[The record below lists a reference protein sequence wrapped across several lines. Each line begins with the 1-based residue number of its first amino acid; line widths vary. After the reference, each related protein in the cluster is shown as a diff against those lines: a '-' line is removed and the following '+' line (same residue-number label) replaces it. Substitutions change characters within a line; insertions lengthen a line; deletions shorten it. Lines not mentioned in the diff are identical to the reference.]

1 MNKKFS
7 KIIFFFIITL
17 ILSSNFVS
25 SASAFVITT
34 NYEFTNSSFVDS
46 KVYKT
51 DSVVLR
57 IKTNLES
64 ECIYGT
70 SYSLSNNFDG
80 EYGLTHE
87 AYLENLEEGFHEYYV
102 RCGEISN
109 PIMRIGFA
117 TSIPI
122 YATIKVSEEPPLKE
136 GKYKINLITSKTSLE
151 TPVLEYSFDEVVYK
165 PISLKGDGQ
174 SWEGNLIIPSSVG
187 ESVCSFR
194 FKAKDLAGEEGT
206 KIVGD
211 SSFIVDSSRPS
222 TISILNA
229 VGYQGQ
235 IKLNWYA
242 DEKVKEFNIYK
253 SENPQLDYTNFY
265 ETTAKDY
272 FYDNDVEKGKT
283 YYYRIAGVDE
293 AGNIGDLSREI
304 YATALLSNSSKSNGL
319 NPSLIGKVDNY
330 ITEINTI
337 IGNVEEIKYLL
348 ESNEGKEEEIFREIK
363 LDKEIESA
371 ISELNSLKRD
381 AEGYKLQDLSLE
393 ELNKKLDS
401 ITLRLNI
408 IRKKVPEDVL
418 IKEEREVKRE
428 FNEEV
433 LQRALLEYYSN
444 TEFDSRKETNEIL
457 KLIEE
462 KNIQVTGSIYVLEIL
477 YLDGTK
483 KTLTLL
489 KENID
494 SNLDRQEDLKFILVV
509 PKEIAEKSSEM
520 KMINLEYTVIKD
532 DPVLSFNSDSKTI
545 AYYIN
550 KEIASA
556 SLEDIIIAPIKII
569 PKEENS
575 GITGNSIFESG
586 QEGSFGIIILALFAL
601 TLAIYFLKIKKEPS
615 LKPVLTIVEDIKKS
629 KELLKKGDEKEAVEL
644 YNDARERYKLLN
656 NKEKEAVME
665 IMKNKGVEM

>member
-1 MNKKFS
+1 MNKKL

-17 ILSSNFVS
+17 ILTSTFVS
-25 SASAFVITT
+25 SASAFVITA

-51 DSVVLR
+51 DSIVLR
-57 IKTNLES
+57 IKTNLEA
-64 ECIYGT
+64 ECVYGT

-102 RCGEISN
+102 RCGEMSN

-151 TPVLEYSFDEVVYK
+151 TPILEYSFDEVVYK
-165 PISLKGDGQ
+165 PISLKGEAQ
-174 SWEGNLIIPSSVG
+174 NWEGNLIIPSSVG

-211 SSFIVDSSRPS
+211 SSFIVDSSKPS

-235 IKLNWYA
+235 IKLNWFL

-265 ETTAKDY
+265 ETTLKDY

-304 YATALLSNSSKSNGL
+304 YATALISNSSKSSGL

-330 ITEINTI
+330 ITEINAI
-337 IGNVEEIKYLL
+337 LGNVEDIKSTL
-348 ESNEGKEEEIFREIK
+348 ESNEGKEEELFKEIK

-381 AEGYKLQDLSLE
+381 IDGYKLQDLTLE

-401 ITLRLNI
+401 ATLRLNI
-408 IRKKVPEDVL
+408 IKKKVPEDIL

-428 FNEEV
+428 FNEEI

-462 KNIQVTGSIYVLEIL
+462 KNIQITGEIYVLDIL

-483 KTLTLL
+483 KTLTFL
-489 KENID
+489 KENINSD
-494 SNLDRQEDLKFILVV
+494 LDRQEDLKFILVV

-520 KMINLEYTVIKD
+520 KMINLEYNVIKD
-532 DPVLSFNSDSKTI
+532 DPVLSFNSDVKTI
-545 AYYIN
+545 SYYIN
-550 KEIASA
+550 KEITSA
-556 SLEDIIIAPIKII
+556 SLGDIIIAPIKII
-569 PKEENS
+569 PDEENS
-575 GITGNSIFESG
+575 GITGNFIFESG
-586 QEGSFGIIILALFAL
+586 QGGSFGIIILALFAL
-601 TLAIYFLKIKKEPS
+601 ILGVYFLKIKKEPS
-615 LKPVLTIVEDIKKS
+615 LKPILTIVEDIKKS
-629 KELLKKGDEKEAVEL
+629 KELLKKGQEKEAVEL

-656 NKEKEAVME
+656 NKEKDAVME

>member
-122 YATIKVSEEPPLKE
+122 YATIKISEEPPLKE

>member
-1 MNKKFS
+1 MNKKINL
-7 KIIFFFIITL
+7 IILFVSICVL
-17 ILSSNFVS
+17 VSSFVS
-25 SASAFVITT
+25 SASAFVITA
-34 NYEFTNSSFVDS
+34 NYDFTNSSFVDS

-51 DSVVLR
+51 DSIVLR
-57 IKTNLES
+57 IKTNLEA
-64 ECIYGT
+64 ECVYGN

-87 AYLENLEEGFHEYYV
+87 AYLENLEEGFHEYYI
-102 RCGEISN
+102 RCGDLSN

-122 YATIKVSEEPPLKE
+122 YATIKISEEPPLKE

-151 TPVLEYSFDEVVYK
+151 TPTLEYSFDEIVYK
-165 PISLKGDGQ
+165 PISLKGEGEN
-174 SWEGNLIIPSSVG
+174 WEGNLIVPGSVG

-211 SSFIVDSSRPS
+211 TSFIVDSSKPS

-229 VGYQGQ
+229 IGYQGQ
-235 IKLNWYA
+235 IKLNWFA

-265 ETTAKDY
+265 ETSSKEY
-272 FYDNDVEKGKT
+272 FYDNNVEKGKT

-304 YATALLSNSSKSNGL
+304 YATALLSNSSKTTGL

-337 IGNVEEIKYLL
+337 INNVEEIEYNL
-348 ESNEGKEEEIFREIK
+348 ESNGGKEQEIFKEIK
-363 LDKEIESA
+363 LDKEIEGSL
-371 ISELNSLKRD
+371 SELNSLKRD
-381 AEGYKLQDLSLE
+381 IEGYKLQDLSLE

-401 ITLRLNI
+401 ATLRLNI
-408 IRKKVPEDVL
+408 IKKKIPENIV
-418 IKEEREVKRE
+418 IKEEREVNRE
-428 FNEEV
+428 LNEET
-433 LQRALLEYYSN
+433 LQRVILEYYSN
-444 TEFDSRKETNEIL
+444 SEFDNRKEINEIL

-462 KNIQVTGSIYVLEIL
+462 KNIRIKGEVYILEIL

-483 KTLTLL
+483 KAITLM
-489 KENID
+489 KENVE
-494 SNLDRQEDLKFILVV
+494 SNLEKQEDIKFILVV

-520 KMINLEYTVIKD
+520 KVINLEYSVIKD
-532 DPVLSFNSDSKTI
+532 DPVLSFNSDTKTI
-545 AYYIN
+545 AYSLN
-550 KEIASA
+550 KEIAVS
-556 SLEDIIIAPIKII
+556 SLDDIILAPIKII
-569 PKEENS
+569 SEEETSN
-575 GITGNSIFESG
+575 ITGKFIFESEQG
-586 QEGSFGIIILALFAL
+586 GSVGIIVLALFAL

-615 LKPVLTIVEDIKKS
+615 LKPVLAIVEDIKKS
-629 KELLKKGDEKEAVEL
+629 KDLLKKGQEKEALEL
-644 YNDARERYKLLN
+644 YNDARNRYKMLN
-656 NKEKEAVME
+656 NSEKEAVME
-665 IMKNKGVEM
+665 SMKNMGVTM

>member
-1 MNKKFS
+1 MNKKLNV
-7 KIIFFFIITL
+7 IFFFIISL
-17 ILSSNFVS
+17 ILTSTFVS

-57 IKTNLES
+57 IKTNLEA
-64 ECIYGT
+64 ECVYGT

-151 TPVLEYSFDEVVYK
+151 TPILEYSFDEVVYK
-165 PISLKGDGQ
+165 PISLKGEAQ
-174 SWEGNLIIPSSVG
+174 NWEGNLIIPSSVG

-211 SSFIVDSSRPS
+211 SSFIVDSSKPS

-235 IKLNWYA
+235 IKLNWFS

-265 ETTAKDY
+265 ETTLKDY

-304 YATALLSNSSKSNGL
+304 YATALISNSSKSSGL
-319 NPSLIGKVDNY
+319 NPSLIGKIDNY
-330 ITEINTI
+330 ITEINAI
-337 IGNVEEIKYLL
+337 LGNVEDIKSTL
-348 ESNEGKEEEIFREIK
+348 ESNEGKEEELFKEIK

-381 AEGYKLQDLSLE
+381 IDGYKLQDLTLE

-401 ITLRLNI
+401 ATLRLNI
-408 IRKKVPEDVL
+408 IKKKVPEDIL

-428 FNEEV
+428 FNEEI

-462 KNIQVTGSIYVLEIL
+462 KNIQITGEIYVLEIL

-483 KTLTLL
+483 KTLTFL
-489 KENID
+489 KENINSD
-494 SNLDRQEDLKFILVV
+494 LDRQEDLKFILVV

-520 KMINLEYTVIKD
+520 KMINLEYNVIKD
-532 DPVLSFNSDSKTI
+532 DPVLSFNSDVKTI
-545 AYYIN
+545 SYYIN
-550 KEIASA
+550 KEITSA
-556 SLEDIIIAPIKII
+556 SLGDIIIAPIKII
-569 PKEENS
+569 PDEENS
-575 GITGNSIFESG
+575 GITGNFIFESG
-586 QEGSFGIIILALFAL
+586 QGGSFGIIILALFAL
-601 TLAIYFLKIKKEPS
+601 ILGVYFLKIKKEPS
-615 LKPVLTIVEDIKKS
+615 LKPILTIVEDIKKS
-629 KELLKKGDEKEAVEL
+629 KELLKKGQEKEAVEL

-656 NKEKEAVME
+656 NKEKDAVME

>member
-151 TPVLEYSFDEVVYK
+151 TPILEYSFDEVVYK